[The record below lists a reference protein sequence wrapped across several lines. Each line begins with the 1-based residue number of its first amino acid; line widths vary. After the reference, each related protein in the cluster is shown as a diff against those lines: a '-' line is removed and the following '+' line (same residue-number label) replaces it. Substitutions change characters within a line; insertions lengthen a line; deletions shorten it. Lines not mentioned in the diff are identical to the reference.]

1 MKKIII
7 LLIVVFTSYTG
18 FSQIY
23 VGDINI
29 NTRKNINYVELVGI
43 TKNFKTEVYVDYGQA
58 KLISEEIRDK
68 SGTISR
74 PGSVISV
81 LNLMTKNGWEFV
93 SNYSYGSNGESVV
106 RYLLKKEK

>member
-1 MKKIII
+1 MKKIIV
-7 LLIVVFTSYTG
+7 LFIVFASYTG
-18 FSQIY
+18 YSQIF

-58 KLISEEIRDK
+58 KLVAEEIRDK
-68 SGTISR
+68 KGTISR
-74 PGSVISV
+74 PGNVVSV

-106 RYLLKKEK
+106 RYLLKKNK

>member
-1 MKKIII
+1 MKEIIV
-7 LLIVVFTSYTG
+7 LFIVFASYTG
-18 FSQIY
+18 YSQIF

-58 KLISEEIRDK
+58 KLVAEEIRDK
-68 SGTISR
+68 KGTISR
-74 PGSVISV
+74 PGNVVSV

-106 RYLLKKEK
+106 RYLLKKNK